1 MSAASAPRP
10 RLDGVQPE
18 GDVAQRDEVHV
29 TELLAA
35 GDDHLVL
42 GHRLSEWC
50 GHAPMLEEDL
60 AMPNMGL
67 DMLGQ
72 ARALYSYAAEIE
84 GRGRTE
90 DDIAYLRTD
99 REYRNCL
106 LVERPNGDFAHTL
119 LRQLYFAAF
128 MEPFWQATL
137 GSTDERLRGI
147 AGKAVKEIAYHIRH
161 AGEWVIRLGDG
172 TEESARRMQ
181 AAVDALHPYTDEL
194 FVPVPLR
201 DGVDLALMPSREGMR
216 ACWDAT
222 IDEIFGQAMLQIPEV
237 QFPITGG
244 REGRH
249 GEEFGHL
256 LAELQYMQR
265 TYPGLAW

>member
-1 MSAASAPRP
+1 MTDAKAISQ
-10 RLDGVQPE
+10 DNME
-18 GDVAQRDEVHV
+18 EV
-29 TELLAA
+29 LGLIAL

-60 AMPNMGL
+60 AMPNMAL
-67 DMLGQ
+67 DMIGQ
-72 ARALYSYAAEIE
+72 ARVLYGYASALE
-84 GRGRTE
+84 GAGRTE

-106 LVERPNGDFAHTL
+106 LVERPNGDFAHTM

-128 MEPFWQATL
+128 MEPYWQATTH
-137 GSTDERLRGI
+137 SADQRLRDI
-147 AGKAVKEIAYHIRH
+147 AEKAVKEVAYHVKH

-172 TEESARRMQ
+172 TDESRRRVQ
-181 AAVDALHPYTDEL
+181 AAADALQPYVDEL
-194 FVPVPLR
+194 FLPAGEIADVSFLPDR
-201 DGVDLALMPSREGMR
+201 GGMR
-216 ACWDAT
+216 VPFDAT
-222 IDEIFGQAMLQIPEV
+222 IAEIFREAGLATRELT
-237 QFPITGG
+237 FALSGG

>member
-1 MSAASAPRP
+1 MSATGAG
-10 RLDGVQPE
+10 RLDGFQP
-18 GDVAQRDEVHV
+18 GPDATRRDEVQV
-29 TELLAA
+29 NDLLAA
-35 GDDHLVL
+35 VVALGDDHLVL

-60 AMPNMGL
+60 AMPNMAL

-72 ARALYSYAAEIE
+72 ARALYSYAAELE
-84 GRGRTE
+84 GQGRSE
-90 DDIAYLRTD
+90 DDIAYLRPD

-106 LVERPNGDFAHTL
+106 LVERPNGDFAHTM

-128 MEPFWQATL
+128 MKPYWQAMTGSNDKTL
-137 GSTDERLRGI
+137 SAI
-147 AGKAVKEIAYHIRH
+147 AEKAVKEIAYHVRH

-181 AAVDALHPYTDEL
+181 VAVEALHPYTDEL
-194 FVPVPLR
+194 LVT
-201 DGVDLALMPSREGMR
+201 DEGVDFAVMPDRSGMR
-216 ACWDAT
+216 APREKT
-222 IDEIFGQAMLQIPEV
+222 IEEVFQEARLGIPDV
-237 QFPITGG
+237 PFPLSGG

-265 TYPGLAW
+265 AYPGMTW